1 MYISRIGDARYS
13 EVGPGLLEYAD
24 QERIFTQSCNG
35 MLTFKYNDI
44 HALRID
50 VLVLWIR

>member
-1 MYISRIGDARYS
+1 MCIFRIGDTSDS
-13 EVGPGLLEYAD
+13 ELGPGLLEYAD
-24 QERIFTQSCNG
+24 QGRIFIQSCNG
-35 MLTFKYNDI
+35 MLTFKYNDS